1 MIKLTLL
8 CCALLGTAVAAAAAN
23 EFELFKAI
31 SDSVAKVS
39 SLPKPRFFADTK
51 HCYPDIGCFTLD
63 GPMKHTEMLPFTP
76 EKIGT
81 AFYAYTPSAPTAEHI
96 VDPHKPATFSAIDAH
111 KRLVI
116 ITHGFGNSHHNEMLE
131 SVRTNLLKHTNGEV
145 GTVILV
151 DWKKGAAAPD
161 YVAASTN
168 TQVVGRQVA
177 FLVNELKKHHGVS
190 PQHVY
195 LIGFSLGAQVSG
207 FAGKYSQSAYG
218 WKFGRI
224 TGLDAAAPFFEGH
237 AGAHL
242 TSTDADFVDAIHTSA
257 GSNIL
262 VGEVGFIH
270 AYGHLDFFPNSGHHQ
285 PMCHSILHPACSHQS
300 SVLFYDATLSAR
312 ATCHFNGF
320 TCADWATFLK
330 HTCTKHDVEMG
341 YFADKINVTARGTR
355 YLTTTA
361 KYPYCH

>member
-1 MIKLTLL
+1 MMIKLTLL

-31 SDSVAKVS
+31 SDSVAK
-39 SLPKPRFFADTK
+39 
-51 HCYPDIGCFTLD
+51 
-63 GPMKHTEMLPFTP
+63 
-76 EKIGT
+76 KIGT

-168 TQVVGRQVA
+168 TQVV
-177 FLVNELKKHHGVS
+177 
-190 PQHVY
+190 
-195 LIGFSLGAQVSG
+195 VSG